1 MVPDITYVH
10 SRSIMNPSRYG
21 WTELGKLVLCNVF
34 TTISAF
40 ENELLFQTLKA
51 KHNDRLRLKARGQ

>member
-1 MVPDITYVH
+1 
-10 SRSIMNPSRYG
+10 MNPSRYG

-40 ENELLFQTLKA
+40 ENELLFQTSKA
-51 KHNDRLRLKARGQ
+51 KHKMID